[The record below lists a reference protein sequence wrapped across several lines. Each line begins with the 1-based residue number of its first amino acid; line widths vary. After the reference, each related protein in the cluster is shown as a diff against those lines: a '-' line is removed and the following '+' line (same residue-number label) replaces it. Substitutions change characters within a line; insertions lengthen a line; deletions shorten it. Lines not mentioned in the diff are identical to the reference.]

1 MNNEFK
7 GAKKQ
12 ACPQLI
18 EVCRQICCEL
28 RAFDGSLVTA
38 GGSSPLVERQGADA
52 SEGGGPGCVDRG
64 HPRRCPRLH
73 GVQTPAA
80 PAPPA
85 PAVPSAVRVCTALSP
100 PRSPALSASAR
111 RSAPRGPRRCPRLH
125 RAQPPAVPGAVRV
138 CTALSPLRPRARLRG
153 APLSPRR
160 TPEAPRRAEP
170 RPPPPGSPSRSP

>member
-100 PRSPALSASAR
+100 PRSPALSASAP
-111 RSAPRGPRRCPRLH
+111 RSAPCGPALGSAERRCLQGGP
-125 RAQPPAVPGAVRV
+125 QKPPGARNPVH
-138 CTALSPLRPRARLRG
+138 PLRAHRRARR
-153 APLSPRR
+153 
-160 TPEAPRRAEP
+160 
-170 RPPPPGSPSRSP
+170 SPS

>member
-7 GAKKQ
+7 GVKKQ

-73 GVQTPAA
+73 HGAWPTLDFQYVVVFITLNFM
-80 PAPPA
+80 
-85 PAVPSAVRVCTALSP
+85 SMFLFFSP
-100 PRSPALSASAR
+100 FSYCIHEMFFDYTLC
-111 RSAPRGPRRCPRLH
+111 GKD
-125 RAQPPAVPGAVRV
+125 
-138 CTALSPLRPRARLRG
+138 
-153 APLSPRR
+153 
-160 TPEAPRRAEP
+160 
-170 RPPPPGSPSRSP
+170 

>member
-7 GAKKQ
+7 GVKKQ

-80 PAPPA
+80 PRALSASTRRSAPRGP
-85 PAVPSAVRVCTALSP
+85 PRAVRVYTVLSP
-100 PRSPALSASAR
+100 PRSPALSASAPRSTPCGPALGSAERRCLQGGPQKPPGARNPVHPLRAHRRAR
-111 RSAPRGPRRCPRLH
+111 RS
-125 RAQPPAVPGAVRV
+125 
-138 CTALSPLRPRARLRG
+138 
-153 APLSPRR
+153 
-160 TPEAPRRAEP
+160 
-170 RPPPPGSPSRSP
+170 PS